1 MSGKVLVVDD
11 DAIAGGLSRD
21 LLQDAGYEVELI
33 TDTRRVM
40 DEIKAKRPQIVI
52 MDILM
57 PGIDGLTLC
66 HTIKRDLALKS
77 TKVVMVS
84 GKSFATE
91 RQRAKQYGADLF
103 IQKPYNVDTF
113 VSQIGE
119 IMARSAAPSILTPAS
134 AFLPEISSNPDP
146 VMTATIWGCRSEGGP
161 EASEPS
167 RYGRRTSCVS
177 LELGEHLLVFD
188 AGSGIAPFGDELVKS
203 GRYKE
208 IWLFMTHFHRDH
220 AEGLGAFVPAR
231 LAGYKLHIS
240 GAREPDKGLQELAQE
255 AFLSTLPNGV
265 SLDAEIDLYE
275 ILEEAYGILP
285 GTTLTAFYANHPGNT
300 LGFTVEARGRK
311 FAYCPD
317 TELYGETAT
326 AFQDYDEKSGKL
338 CAGADLLI
346 HNGRYTAEDYITMK
360 DSGHS
365 SAESALDFA
374 GKNGVKRLVLFHH
387 DNQYA
392 DERLDLIAHR
402 AAQRIKDRGYS
413 FQCALA
419 REGLK
424 IAI

>member
-1 MSGKVLVVDD
+1 MSAKVIVVDD

-33 TDTRRVM
+33 TDTRTVM
-40 DEIKAKRPQIVI
+40 DAIKAQRPQIVI

-57 PGIDGLTLC
+57 PGVDGLTLC

-103 IQKPYNVDTF
+103 IQKPYSVDTF
-113 VSQIGE
+113 VSQITE
-119 IMARSAAPSILTPAS
+119 IIARSAPPSTLSPAPVL
-134 AFLPEISSNPDP
+134 LPEVSSDPNP
-146 VMTATIWGCRSEGGP
+146 VMTATIWGCRSEGDL
-161 EASEPS
+161 EAALPS
-167 RYGRRTSCVS
+167 RYGRRTCCVS
-177 LELGEHLLVFD
+177 LEMGEHLFVFD
-188 AGSGIAPFGDELVKS
+188 AGGGIAPLGDEIVKA
-203 GRYKE
+203 GRHKE
-208 IWLFMTHFHRDH
+208 IWLFMTHFHKGH
-220 AEGLGAFVPAR
+220 TEGLGAFAPAK
-231 LAGYKLHIS
+231 LAGYKVHIS

-255 AFLSTLPNGV
+255 AFLASLPNDAA
-265 SLDAEIDLYE
+265 LEAEIDLYE
-275 ILEEAYGILP
+275 IMEETYAILP

-300 LGFTVEARGRK
+300 LGFVLEAQGRK

-338 CAGADLLI
+338 CEGADLLI

-360 DSGHS
+360 DNGHS
-365 SAESALDFA
+365 SYESALDFA
-374 GKNGVKRLVLFHH
+374 DKNGVKRLILFHH
-387 DNQYA
+387 DNQYG
-392 DERLDLIAHR
+392 DESLDRI
-402 AAQRIKDRGYS
+402 AQRSAQRMKDRSYS

-424 IAI
+424 LGI